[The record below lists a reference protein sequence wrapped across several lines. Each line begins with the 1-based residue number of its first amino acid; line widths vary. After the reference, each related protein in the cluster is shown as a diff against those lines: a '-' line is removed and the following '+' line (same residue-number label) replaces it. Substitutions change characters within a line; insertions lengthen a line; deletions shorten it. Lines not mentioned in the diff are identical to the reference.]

1 MDTLAGELPRQL
13 RLPPWI
19 PDQVRDDD
27 VLDKYTLTPR
37 SAASRR
43 VIFLQA
49 PHLQSLLR
57 DGAVAPPQD
66 ENGAEGQ
73 TWNTIIHQFLCALRV
88 FFAPSAIN
96 LYASSRPRR
105 RVGGVTG
112 SIRACCPGSRIRSG
126 MTAVENAEDAEKRR
140 DRKGNHQLVTPAP
153 PQDESGAEGQ
163 TWNTIFHQSLS
174 ALRVFS
180 APSAVNLYASS
191 RPAQAGVQGHRLH

>member
-1 MDTLAGELPRQL
+1 
-13 RLPPWI
+13 
-19 PDQVRDDD
+19 
-27 VLDKYTLTPR
+27 
-37 SAASRR
+37 
-43 VIFLQA
+43 
-49 PHLQSLLR
+49 
-57 DGAVAPPQD
+57 
-66 ENGAEGQ
+66 
-73 TWNTIIHQFLCALRV
+73 
-88 FFAPSAIN
+88 
-96 LYASSRPRR
+96 
-105 RVGGVTG
+105 
-112 SIRACCPGSRIRSG
+112 